1 MNDELTEWKIIF
13 EELETEKVLL
23 EAVIPV

>member
-1 MNDELTEWKIIF
+1 MNDELTEWKILF

-23 EAVIPV
+23 EVVIPV

>member
-1 MNDELTEWKIIF
+1 MNDELTEWKILF

-23 EAVIPV
+23 EVVMPV

>member
-1 MNDELTEWKIIF
+1 MNDELTEWKILF

>member
-1 MNDELTEWKIIF
+1 MSDELTEWKILF

-23 EAVIPV
+23 EVVMPV